1 MKSVNRVILVG
12 NLGKDPEVKRTAEGM
27 SIANLSIA
35 TNGFRKNGGWVEKTE
50 WHNVVA
56 FDKLAEQAAA
66 RLNKGSRV
74 YLEGRLQTRSWDD
87 KESGQKR
94 YITEIV
100 ASDLIFLEAT
110 ANREA

>member
-1 MKSVNRVILVG
+1 MKSVNRVTLVG
-12 NLGKDPEVKRTAEGM
+12 NLGKDPELKRTAEGM
-27 SIANLSIA
+27 SIAHLSIA
-35 TNGFRKNGGWVEKTE
+35 TNGFRKNGGWVEVTE

-56 FDKLAEQAAA
+56 WDKLAEQVAT
-66 RLNKGSRV
+66 RLKKGSKV
-74 YLEGRLQTRSWDD
+74 YVEGRLQTRSWDD

-100 ASDLIFLEAT
+100 ASDLIFLDAI